1 MHKLKPGIELA
12 SRGCASVGS
21 TSITAVRSLGK
32 DREFT
37 AWVERGTGAPCSD
50 NTGEHYHCDRKDDR
64 LGQVPTRADV
74 ELLRR
79 SGTRIAI
86 PG

>member
-1 MHKLKPGIELA
+1 ME
-12 SRGCASVGS
+12 
-21 TSITAVRSLGK
+21 
-32 DREFT
+32 RE
-37 AWVERGTGAPCSD
+37 TGAPCSD
-50 NTGEHYHCDRKDDR
+50 DIPASIITAIEKMIDAGE
-64 LGQVPTRADV
+64 VPTRADV